1 MLYQILVQIPTK
13 GISFVGA
20 QHCVLPLR
28 QWCAL
33 VTAQGPPDLRLFK
46 PCFQL
51 RLFCTDGL
59 ICVYMYDV
67 SYLLKWSPA
76 VEFMPMIS
84 FLSLQHQYKKKK
96 MLRTTYFLFS
106 GSCIVLLSFTSSIQ
120 QEQWQLTTSLFLK
133 ITVMILSCSVCSISL
148 LTARKVFIWDNT
160 FGINTHV
167 GISLQLSP
175 VACLNKKH
183 ISIHRSLHMYL
194 FFSLSNW
201 EVLMM
206 SSE

>member
-28 QWCAL
+28 QRCAL

-46 PCFQL
+46 PRFQL

-59 ICVYMYDV
+59 ICVYTYDV

-120 QEQWQLTTSLFLK
+120 QEQAHYVIISENHCNDFVLFCVLHLPPDSK
-133 ITVMILSCSVCSISL
+133 EGVYL
-148 LTARKVFIWDNT
+148 RQHIWN
-160 FGINTHV
+160 
-167 GISLQLSP
+167 
-175 VACLNKKH
+175 
-183 ISIHRSLHMYL
+183 
-194 FFSLSNW
+194 
-201 EVLMM
+201 
-206 SSE
+206 